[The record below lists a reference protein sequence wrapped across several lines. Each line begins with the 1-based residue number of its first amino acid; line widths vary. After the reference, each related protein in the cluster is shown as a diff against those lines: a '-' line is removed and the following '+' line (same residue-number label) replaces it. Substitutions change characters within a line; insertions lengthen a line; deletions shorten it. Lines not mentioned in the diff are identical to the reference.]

1 MPQSISGGAL
11 PWQRLAVKN
20 HHERDDRITFEEE
33 THVYSVDGVPLQ
45 ISVTSLVGNLHK
57 HFDADEI
64 IRKMRKNAQKFA
76 VGPYYGKTDNEIK
89 AGWDKNRDEASGAG
103 TRIHLDIEHY
113 YNSDP
118 IGNLAGDQYEALESK
133 EWEYF
138 LEYQRKH
145 GSKFTPYRTE
155 WLVWDISLNLAG
167 SIDMVYRRPDGDLA
181 IYDWK
186 RTKEL
191 KLRNDFD
198 NMLGPCS
205 HLPDVNYWH
214 YAIQLNVYRRI
225 LQTCYGEKVTALALV
240 VLHPNNPTYQVVKLP
255 VLDDIIDEI
264 FEARRRAVAQGGGA
278 VLCFDS

>member
-11 PWQRLAVKN
+11 PWQRLAVIN
-20 HHERDDRITFEEE
+20 HHERDDRITFEEAS
-33 THVYSVDGVPLQ
+33 HIYSVDGVPIQ
-45 ISVTSLVGNLHK
+45 ISVTSLIGSLHK
-57 HFDADEI
+57 HFNADEI
-64 IRKMRKNAQKFA
+64 IRKMRANAQKFA
-76 VGPYYGKTDNEIK
+76 VGPYYGKTDDEIK

-118 IGNLAGDQYEALESK
+118 IGNLAGDNYEALPSK

-145 GSKFTPYRTE
+145 GSKFTPFRTE

-225 LQTCYGEKVTALALV
+225 LQTCYGENVTALALV

-255 VLDDIIDEI
+255 MLDDIIDEI

-278 VLCFDS
+278 ILCF